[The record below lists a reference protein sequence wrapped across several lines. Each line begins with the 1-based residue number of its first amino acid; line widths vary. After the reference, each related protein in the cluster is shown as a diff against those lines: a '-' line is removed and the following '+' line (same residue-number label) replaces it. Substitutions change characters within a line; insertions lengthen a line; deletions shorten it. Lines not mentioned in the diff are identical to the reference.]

1 MLNKHTF
8 AKDIAMKLREIEIKN
23 FRGIGE
29 ATVKLEDFTTLIG
42 SNNIGKSTILKAI
55 SILLDTSNPTSEDWP
70 FRKASTE
77 EMIISGTFS
86 DIQEWEASKP
96 AISNIILDGKLKIRV
111 RTRWNEETE
120 TIDTPIYEAYY
131 RVEEIE
137 GFTDKI
143 GEAKKS
149 EYIKPILD
157 ELNITN
163 AGAYKSALNDVIGII
178 RDRHPEKITSSIG
191 WSSDNI
197 NFKNS
202 LQQALPHVLYI
213 PACFK
218 IEDELK
224 SQKGTPFGFLF
235 SNRIFPT
242 LQSDTAFHEYK
253 KSASHLQKKMKG
265 EIDGDLIPGLNEL
278 MNSISDSL
286 NQVMDFSSKV
296 KLSVGEIELD
306 QVFMKAATLV
316 IEDKLETQLEYQG
329 SGVQRALAYSLLESN
344 AIFSVT
350 ESRRST
356 VILYEEPELYIHPH
370 LMRIL
375 KNSLREKSS
384 KIEWQVIASTHSPFL
399 IDIAENPSSLKLI
412 KDADHGL
419 RTVHEVPSD
428 IFHEDDEYNERD
440 MLRAA
445 LDFHPTVCEA
455 FFAKRAVIVEGD
467 TEVAV
472 LRFSNELCQKLNVSN
487 TLVKDTTIVS
497 AGGKWTIP
505 AIAKILKKLN
515 IPFKVV
521 HDLDKK
527 DRTPEQLAELSAI
540 SEYKAN
546 DKIEKIVGIDN
557 VFRVDDTFEHVLWD
571 RHSGEHSPTDGGKP
585 FNAWKRIRGYLDGTV
600 NLKPECEKQLRD
612 IIKFIYE

>member
-1 MLNKHTF
+1 
-8 AKDIAMKLREIEIKN
+8 MKLREIEIMN
-23 FRGIGE
+23 FRGIGK
-29 ATVKLEDFTTLIG
+29 AKVNLEDFTTLIG

-55 SILLDTSNPTSEDWP
+55 NILINTSNPTQDDWP
-70 FRKASTE
+70 FRKASNE
-77 EMIISGTFS
+77 KMIISGTFS
-86 DIQEWEASKP
+86 DIQEWEAKKP
-96 AISNIILDGKLKIRV
+96 AISNLILDNKLKIRV
-111 RTRWNEETE
+111 VTGWNEDIG
-120 TIDTPIYEAYY
+120 TIDTPVYEAYY
-131 RVEEIE
+131 KVEEIE
-137 GFTDKI
+137 NFTDKI
-143 GEAKKS
+143 TDAKKIK
-149 EYIKPILD
+149 YIKDILD
-157 ELNITN
+157 ELDINN
-163 AGAYKSALNDVIGII
+163 ATAYKLKINNVIKTI
-178 RDRHPEKITSSIG
+178 RERHPEKIKSSVE
-191 WSSDNI
+191 WSSENI

-242 LQSDTAFHEYK
+242 LQADSAFDAYK
-253 KSASHLQKKMKG
+253 ESASYLQKKMKG
-265 EIDGDLIPGLNEL
+265 EIDGELISGLGDL
-278 MNSISDSL
+278 MDSISQSL
-286 NQVMDFSSKV
+286 NQIMDFSSKV
-296 KLSVGEIELD
+296 KLSVGDIELD

-344 AIFSVT
+344 ALFTVS
-350 ESRRST
+350 ESQRST
-356 VILYEEPELYIHPH
+356 IILYEEPELYIHPH

-375 KNSLREKSS
+375 RNTLRDKSS

-412 KDADHGL
+412 KDAENGR
-419 RTVHEVPSD
+419 RTVHEVPSN
-428 IFHEDDEYNERD
+428 IFHEKGEYNERD

-445 LDFHPTVCEA
+445 LDFNPTVCEA

-472 LRFSNELCQKLNVSN
+472 LRFSNRLCEKLSVDN

-521 HDLDKK
+521 HDLDRK
-527 DRTPEQLAELSAI
+527 DRNELQLSELPAI
-540 SEYKAN
+540 SEYRAN
-546 DKIEKIVGIDN
+546 SIIEEIVGDKN
-557 VFRVDDTFEHVLWD
+557 VYKVDDTFEHVLWD
-571 RHSGEHSPTDGGKP
+571 RDLGEKSPTDGGKP
-585 FNAWKRIRGYLDGTV
+585 FNAWRRVKNYLDGNIT
-600 NLKPECEKQLRD
+600 LTSKCENKLQE
-612 IIKFIYE
+612 IMKFIYE